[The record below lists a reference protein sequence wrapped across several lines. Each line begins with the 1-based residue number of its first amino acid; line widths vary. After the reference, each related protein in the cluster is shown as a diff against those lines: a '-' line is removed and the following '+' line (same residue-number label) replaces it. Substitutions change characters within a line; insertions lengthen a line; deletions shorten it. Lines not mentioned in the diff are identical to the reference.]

1 MPDFENASSTHRL
14 NALLAS
20 MSAEPPHVADLS
32 RRRFIAGAGRFGLTA
47 AAAAAVTRHLIMPV
61 SAAPPEL
68 PDVTDFPA
76 KLKGSGTVRVC
87 SYGGAFQAAQRQAY
101 FKPFEELSGI
111 KVVESEGP
119 DIAKVKAMVDTGN
132 VEYDVGEYDR
142 ASVLNLRRK
151 GDYWE
156 EIDYSLFDVDNIDAP
171 FRYKYSIDMLPYGQI
186 IGYRTD
192 AFGGKAPSGNAD
204 LWDVKTFPGS
214 RCLQAGSGGLAPDLE
229 VALMASG
236 VPRDQVYPIDIEK
249 AFASLAKIKPDVDKW
264 WTAGAMPAQ
273 LLNDNE
279 VTMAT
284 AWNGRIYSIQQNGAP
299 VKPIWND
306 QLLRTD
312 VWAIPKGAPNRV
324 NAQKFSAFITMAV
337 PQARIS
343 FLIPYGFV
351 NNKAAA
357 LIPADRLTQL
367 PTAPETKKNLLIYNT
382 AWWADNRDTVLARWN
397 KFLLG

>member
-1 MPDFENASSTHRL
+1 MP
-14 NALLAS
+14 
-20 MSAEPPHVADLS
+20 
-32 RRRFIAGAGRFGLTA
+32 A
-47 AAAAAVTRHLIMPV
+47 AAATPD
-61 SAAPPEL
+61 L
-68 PDVTDFPA
+68 PAVTDFPA

-132 VEYDVGEYDR
+132 VEYDVGEFDR
-142 ASVLNLRRK
+142 ASIINLSRK

-156 EIDYSLFDVDNIDAP
+156 PIDYSLFDVDNIDAG
-171 FRYKYSIDMLPYGQI
+171 FRAKESVAMLPYGQI

-192 AFGGKAPSGNAD
+192 AFKDKAPADNPD
-204 LWDVKTFPGS
+204 LWDVAQFPGT

-236 VPRDQVYPIDIEK
+236 VPKENVYPIDIDK
-249 AFASLAKIKPDVDKW
+249 AFASLAKIKPHVDKW
-264 WTAGAMPAQ
+264 WTAGAQPAQ

-284 AWNGRIYSIQQNGAP
+284 AWNGRIYTIQQNGAP
-299 VKPIWND
+299 VKPIWKN

-312 VWAIPKGAPNRV
+312 VWAIPKGAANKE
-324 NAQKFSAFITMAV
+324 NAQKFAAFITMAI
-337 PQARIS
+337 PQARLSYI
-343 FLIPYGFV
+343 IPYGFV
-351 NNKAAA
+351 NNNSAE
-357 LIPADRLTQL
+357 LMPPERLGQL
-367 PTAPETKKNLLIYNT
+367 PTAPDIKKDLLVYDT
-382 AWWADNRDTVLARWN
+382 SWWADNRDAVLARWN